1 MGIRQGDLRFGCDSA
16 FLKVLLAMAC
26 APAVASPQL
35 SSGSLF
41 KAHSALEGPTQCDR
55 CHVGDRRER
64 EFRCLPCHSEIR
76 SRLAA
81 NRGFHPSLMHEGPP
95 DVQCVK
101 CHSDH
106 NGENFVPI
114 HWDVP
119 LDEFDHR
126 KTGYPLDG
134 GHAHLKCSQC
144 HNPDHIAPAARA
156 DILVKDLK
164 RTYLGLSRDC
174 ASCHQ
179 DVHQGQ
185 LGSACERC
193 HITANWK
200 DVTRFD
206 HAASR
211 FPLTGAH
218 ARTPC
223 RKCHLEAPPR
233 DGGKPYVRYV
243 GVAFAQCA
251 SCHRDPHHGAFAESC
266 NACHNDVAWKPA
278 RGASG
283 QASGIAGAGMLLL
296 VYLYPLRRKWS
307 WLSQRTKP
315 RHWLDYHNLMGLAA
329 AIVIAFHAAF
339 KLRGV
344 AGLAWWSMIALVVSG
359 VVGRYLFAKLPSR
372 SGEVEAS
379 LNEMERVREGLM
391 AQVTS
396 LNAVTRKELKRL
408 LVLPSADEVQ
418 RLTLPQALWLV
429 MALDVRQWTAIWRL
443 RRSAAAQLN
452 HRWDLRAI
460 LPVVRRQTA
469 LSKEMLFL
477 AKSRQLFRLWHMV
490 HRPFAYALAILTVW
504 HVFVVTFPGF

>member
-1 MGIRQGDLRFGCDSA
+1 
-16 FLKVLLAMAC
+16 MAC
-26 APAVASPQL
+26 APAVAWPQL

-41 KAHSALEGPTQCDR
+41 KAHRALEGPTHCDS
-55 CHVGDRRER
+55 CHIGDRRER
-64 EFRCLPCHSEIR
+64 KFLCLPCHSEIR
-76 SRLAA
+76 QRLAA

-95 DVQCVK
+95 DAQCVK

-106 NGENFVPI
+106 NGENFVPV

-206 HAASR
+206 HTTSKFR
-211 FPLTGAH
+211 LTGAH
-218 ARTPC
+218 ERTPC
-223 RKCHLEAPPR
+223 RKCHLEAPPK
-233 DGGKPYVRYV
+233 DGGKAHVRYA
-243 GVAFAQCA
+243 GLAFAQCD

-266 NACHNDVAWKPA
+266 NTCHNDVAWKPA
-278 RGASG
+278 RSASG
-283 QASGIAGAGMLLL
+283 KAWGTAGAGMLLL
-296 VYLYPLRRKWS
+296 VYLYPLRRKWK
-307 WLSQRTKP
+307 WLSRRSQTK
-315 RHWLDYHNLMGLAA
+315 HWLDYHNLMGLAA
-329 AIVIAFHAAF
+329 TILIAVHSAF

-344 AGLAWWSMIALVVSG
+344 AGMAFWSMIALVASG
-359 VVGRYLFAKLPSR
+359 IVGRYLFGKLPSKP
-372 SGEVEAS
+372 GEVEAS
-379 LNEMERVREGLM
+379 LGEMESLREGLL
-391 AQVTS
+391 AQVKF
-396 LNAVTRKELKRL
+396 LNTVTRKELKRL
-408 LVLPSADEVQ
+408 LVLPSAAEVQ
-418 RLTLPQALWLV
+418 RLTMPQGLWLV
-429 MALDVRQWTAIWRL
+429 IALDVRQWTATWRL
-443 RRSAAAQLN
+443 RRGASAQLN
-452 HRWDLRAI
+452 HRWDLCVI
-460 LPVVRRQTA
+460 LPVVRKQTA
-469 LSKEMLFL
+469 LSKDMLFL

-490 HRPFAYALAILTVW
+490 HRPLAYALAILTVW
-504 HVFVVTFPGF
+504 HVFVVTFPGL